1 MQKDFILDLINNNN
15 ECEWIEF
22 KENWFNPEQL
32 GEYISSLSNGAALK
46 GQPYGYF
53 IWGSSR

>member
-22 KENWFNPEQL
+22 KENWFNPE
-32 GEYISSLSNGAALK
+32 
-46 GQPYGYF
+46 
-53 IWGSSR
+53 